1 LGAIWFIGGIVV
13 GGIVGWLL
21 VRSVKVA
28 HQARQDERLILL
40 LQQKEN
46 LEKEVA
52 QLNESCRALIEERA
66 SLKESLAIQEKWTV
80 ERQKLMEEQFNTLAH
95 NLLDRSTEK
104 ITVRNKENISQIL
117 GPLKEQIAR
126 FESKVDHSNKDSLKW
141 NAELKQQI
149 SSLATLNQ
157 QINKEAEN
165 LTKALKGES
174 KSQGNWGEFILE
186 SILEN
191 SGLQKGMEYV
201 VQESLVTDEGKRYQ
215 PDVVVRLP
223 ENKHLVIDSKVALV
237 AYERYV
243 NEADEKQKEAHL
255 KLHIQAVRRHVKEL
269 SEKNYQLLKIGQGL
283 DFVLLFIPIEPA
295 FSLAVQYDPNL
306 FAAAYEKNIV
316 VVSPTTLIA
325 TLRTIANIWKNE
337 HQNQNALEIAR
348 QSGNLYDK
356 FVGLSNDLLHVG
368 KAMDTAKNSYEDAMN
383 KLSSGKGNLISRVER
398 IRKLGAN
405 STKALDKRLMERS
418 EENEEKTLDDHE
430 GNTEQ

>member
-1 LGAIWFIGGIVV
+1 MGAIWFIGGIVV

>member
-1 LGAIWFIGGIVV
+1 M
-13 GGIVGWLL
+13 